1 VSKQDSHFVNIFGLV
16 LGILIAVAIVIFGV
30 SRAVGNTTQRQHVQ
44 QEDLYVEAV
53 TARIAPPVRIAV
65 AGADNSALEIVAPAS
80 ESAGSGLAIPEDGTQ
95 LFAVACAT
103 CHEAG
108 IGGAPAMSNHAAWAP
123 RLAQGTATL
132 YKHAIEGFTGETG
145 VMPPKG
151 GRLDVSDEL
160 VRAAVDHMV
169 DMAR

>member
-1 VSKQDSHFVNIFGLV
+1 MSKQDSHFVNIFGLV

-44 QEDLYVEAV
+44 EEDLYVEAV
-53 TARIAPPVRIAV
+53 AARVAPPVRIAV
-65 AGADNSALEIVAPAS
+65 AGADNSALAIVAPAAA
-80 ESAGSGLAIPEDGTQ
+80 SAGPGLAVPEDGAA
-95 LFAVACAT
+95 LYAAACMT
-103 CHEAG
+103 CHDAG

-123 RLAQGTATL
+123 RIAQGTATL

-151 GRLDVSDEL
+151 GRLDLSDEL
-160 VRAAVDHMV
+160 IKAGVDHMIG
-169 DMAR
+169 MAR